1 MRPPPLA
8 DDSKAC
14 RILSWNVAGLRV
26 RSGAWGGGAWLLVL
40 SPGRVDGFKH
50 GSAPGAQPQRV
61 RAWQDCSIPRS
72 AAMPHYMLQ
81 ALLKKVK
88 EAQEGRLEQNV
99 PSLPALVEAE
109 KADVLCLQVG

>member
-1 MRPPPLA
+1 MRSFA
-8 DDSKAC
+8 FE
-14 RILSWNVAGLRV
+14 
-26 RSGAWGGGAWLLVL
+26 GGGAWLLFL
-40 SPGRVDGFKH
+40 SPWCVDGFKH
-50 GSAPGAQPQRV
+50 GSGAQPQRV
-61 RAWQDCSIPRS
+61 RTWQGCSTPRICCAS
-72 AAMPHYMLQ
+72 HATLQ